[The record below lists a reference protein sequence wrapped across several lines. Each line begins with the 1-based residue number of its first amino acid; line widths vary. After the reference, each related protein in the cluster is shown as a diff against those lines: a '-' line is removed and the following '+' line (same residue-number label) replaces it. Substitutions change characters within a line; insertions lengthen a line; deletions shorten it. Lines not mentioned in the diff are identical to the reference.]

1 MLVEKGTDFKYGA
14 RPLKRAIQKLIED
27 EIAEHLLARDF
38 KRGDTIQVRKN
49 GAKLDFVRKETE
61 KDSKD
66 SKEKNV
72 QDKAAKPVEA

>member
-49 GAKLDFVRKETE
+49 GAKLDFVRKE
-61 KDSKD
+61 KDSKE
-66 SKEKNV
+66 SNEKNV
-72 QDKAAKPVEA
+72 QDKAEKPVEA

>member
-1 MLVEKGTDFKYGA
+1 MT
-14 RPLKRAIQKLIED
+14 AIHAHGGYQFGRL
-27 EIAEHLLARDF
+27 AEHLLARDF

-72 QDKAAKPVEA
+72 QDKADKPVEA